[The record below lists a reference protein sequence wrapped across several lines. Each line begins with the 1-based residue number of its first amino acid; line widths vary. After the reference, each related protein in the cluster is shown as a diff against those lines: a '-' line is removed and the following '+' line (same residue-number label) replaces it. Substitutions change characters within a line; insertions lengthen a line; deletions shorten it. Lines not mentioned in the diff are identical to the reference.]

1 MYAIEPIGRLFVE
14 KTFKIQKPDLKSRA
28 INSVI
33 FENLWPTESAQKAI
47 KEVNNRYLSWDEF
60 RKKVWAAPNTEQLWY
75 LVKYKRR
82 LSGQPTSIRDK
93 DGNNYVI
100 DPHRHSE
107 FQHKIDLEF
116 GGNLLG
122 ISNFNEG
129 DKRQI
134 IRRNL
139 IEESIASSKLEGAN
153 TSRETARR
161 MLSEG
166 RKPRDKSESMIANN
180 HATMTW
186 IEETGRHQKL
196 SMDLLFDLHRK
207 VVSGTLQN
215 VDDEGTLRETLNAK
229 GKELVIKPWDDETIV
244 YVTPNRQFVEAELP
258 KLIAFANGEDNSL
271 FIHPLIK
278 AIMLHFWIGLLH
290 PFEDGNGRLARI
302 LFYWSMLRQGY
313 WAFSYLSLS
322 ERILKSPKQYAMA
335 FINSEQDDYDLNY
348 FVQYN
353 IEKLQLARQNM
364 QVYLRS
370 KVAENKDRTRIVEKG
385 YGLNPRQIRL
395 LQFLHLGES
404 SNTSVAEHHNTN
416 SEIGYISAVNDLKS
430 LVEKNFLRK
439 VKNGRNVI
447 YLPTD
452 KVQALF
458 R

>member
-1 MYAIEPIGRLFVE
+1 LE
-14 KTFKIQKPDLKSRA
+14 KTYKIQKPGGSRDWPNAAFFLNTIEQPEYLK
-28 INSVI
+28 
-33 FENLWPTESAQKAI
+33 AQ
-47 KEVNNRYLSWDEF
+47 EQYLSWDEI
-60 RKKVWAAPNTEQLWY
+60 RLKQWAQKHTQKIWW
-75 LVKYKRR
+75 
-82 LSGQPTSIRDK
+82 SIKLARVQNQNSTPIMDK
-93 DGNNYVI
+93 DGKFYSLNPN
-100 DPHRHSE
+100 RHAQFLHE
-107 FQHKIDLEF
+107 VTLEL

-122 ISNFNEG
+122 ITDFDAD
-129 DKRQI
+129 DKKQI

-166 RKPRDKSESMIANN
+166 RKPRDKSERMIVNN

-196 SMDLLFDLHRK
+196 SLDMLFDLHRK
-207 VVSGTLQN
+207 VVSGTLEN
-215 VDDEGTLRETLNAK
+215 PGHEGKLRETLNAK
-229 GKELVIKPWDDETIV
+229 GKELVIKPWDDETIA
-244 YVTPNRQFVEAELP
+244 YVTPSRDFVEAELP
-258 KLIAFANGEDNSL
+258 KLIAFANGEDDSP

-313 WAFSYLSLS
+313 WAFAYLSLS

-335 FINSEQDDYDLNY
+335 YINSEQDDYDLNY

-353 IEKLQLARQNM
+353 IEKLQLARQDM
-364 QVYLRS
+364 QAYLKS
-370 KVAENKDRTRIVEKG
+370 KITENRARTRIAESG
-385 YGLNPRQIRL
+385 QGLNPRQIRV
-395 LQFLHLGES
+395 LQSLFLGEITS
-404 SNTSVAEHHNTN
+404 TNVAAHHTSNP
-416 SEIGYISAVNDLKS
+416 EIGYISAVTDLKS
-430 LVEKNFLRK
+430 LVEKNYLRK

-452 KVQALF
+452 KLQTLF